1 MIEQG
6 VRAGSVNGATRS
18 KGMVVC
24 PQPEAAESG
33 VEILRSGGNAVD
45 AAVACAFAQTV
56 VDPLMCGIAGFG
68 TAAVYLPGAGVHE
81 YVDFHAPAPL
91 RTRPDMWAHLLEGEA
106 RDGFGFCIKGRLNDL
121 GPQSIAVPGTLAG
134 LKRMHALHGRL
145 PWQEVLAPAIAW
157 ARGGFFVRPS
167 MHAFWIDEPMAG
179 RASNRERLAYTAAG
193 RQLYCK
199 PDGSPLPIGAP
210 LRNTDYAGTLEL
222 IAREGAQS
230 FYEGEIARR
239 MVEDLQAQGGLVSM
253 EDLRAYQP
261 RQTAPLQGRYRD
273 RRITTNQPPGG
284 GAMLLEML
292 NILEHFDL
300 AALGHN
306 SPEYLRVVCEAM
318 KRATVDKDR
327 HIGDPAFV
335 DVPLERLLSRQ
346 HAQEAASAIRA
357 GVKVDVPRMNLG
369 GVVPRDTTHLSVV
382 DADGNCVSLTH
393 SLGMPSGV
401 ITPGLGFMYNGCM
414 GVFDPRP
421 GRPGSIEPG
430 KARFTSSCPSIVFK
444 DGQPEIVLGA
454 PGGTQIAMGVLQAI
468 LNVVDFGMSMQPA
481 VAAPRFSST
490 SNAIDV
496 SNRIPRSVTR
506 ELEGLGYEVMR
517 NPFGHTI
524 AWVHA
529 IRLSEAGRLDGGADP
544 GRDGVAY
551 EA

>member
-1 MIEQG
+1 MANSSKAPG
-6 VRAGSVNGATRS
+6 

-68 TAAVYLPGAGVHE
+68 TAAVYLPQAGVHE
-81 YVDFHAPAPL
+81 YIDFHAPAPL
-91 RTRPDMWAHLLEGEA
+91 RSRPDMWEHLLEGEA
-106 RDGFGFCIKGRLNDL
+106 RDGFGFSIRGRLNDL

-134 LKRMHALHGRL
+134 LKRLHEHHGRL
-145 PWQEVLAPAIAW
+145 PWAEVVAPAIAW
-157 ARGGFFVRPS
+157 AREGFFVRPS
-167 MHAFWIDEPMAG
+167 MYAFWIDEPMPG

-193 RQLYCK
+193 RALYCK
-199 PDGSPLPIGAP
+199 DDGTPKTIGTP
-210 LRNTDYAGTLEL
+210 LRNADYADTLERV
-222 IAREGAQS
+222 ARDGAES
-230 FYEGEIARR
+230 FYRGEIARR
-239 MVEDLQAQGGLVSM
+239 MVEDIAGHGGLLSLD
-253 EDLRAYQP
+253 DLASYEP
-261 RQTAPLQGRYRD
+261 RHTAPLAGAYRD

-284 GAMLLEML
+284 GAMLLQML
-292 NILEHFDL
+292 GVLEHFDL
-300 AALGHN
+300 AGLGHN
-306 SPEYLRVVCEAM
+306 SPEYIRIVCEAM

-335 DVPLERLLSRQ
+335 DVPLARMLSPE
-346 HAQEAASAIRA
+346 HAAQAAAEIRA
-357 GVKVDVPRMNLG
+357 GVKADVPRIDAAAL
-369 GVVPRDTTHLSVV
+369 VPRDTTHLSVV
-382 DADGNCVSLTH
+382 DGDGNCVALTH

-401 ITPGLGFMYNGCM
+401 VTPGLGFMYNGCM

-421 GRPGSIEPG
+421 GRAGSIAPG
-430 KARFTSSCPSIVFK
+430 KARFTSSCPTIVFRG
-444 DGQPEIVLGA
+444 GQPEIVLGA

-468 LNVVDFGMSMQPA
+468 LNVVDFGMAMQPA
-481 VAAPRFSST
+481 VSAPRFSST

-506 ELEGLGYEVMR
+506 ELEALGYPVVR
-517 NPFGHTI
+517 NPFGYTI

-529 IRLSEAGRLDGGADP
+529 IRLAQGRLDGGADP